1 MSAFSPGSRAHAR
14 SCWHRAPVAW
24 SRRSNLELG
33 RPQNAEPILRSF
45 FWERYPLSQHRL
57 GKIYEQLE
65 EYDKARESYEYFVH
79 YWQDADPKLQPMV
92 EEARQAIIRLKGL
105 RRE

>member
-1 MSAFSPGSRAHAR
+1 LWLGQ
-14 SCWHRAPVAW
+14 
-24 SRRSNLELG
+24 LYQELG
-33 RPQNAEPILRSF
+33 RFRDAERIYRSYSSF
-45 FWERYPLSQHRL
+45 GALSTDPLSRRQL
-57 GKIYEQLE
+57 GSVYEALE

-79 YWQDADPKLQPMV
+79 YWQDADPELQPMV